1 MTFQKALTKL
11 SRIEQQIRQIQKDLK
26 PLPDGKLICC
36 QGNNCFKWYQSNGH
50 TKKYIPKR
58 NRNLAEQLAIKK
70 YLTCLLQELEQEK
83 LALEFYLRH
92 CAKAASTSHQL
103 LTEHTGYQELLA
115 PYFSPRSRK
124 HQKWMN
130 EPYEKNPHHPEHL
143 IHKTSSG
150 IMVRSKSEAMI
161 ERFLHTNQIPFRY
174 ECALNL
180 SGSTV
185 YPDFTILHPKTSD
198 LFYWEHFGR
207 MDDPSYVRKTTSKL
221 HLYLT
226 NGIIPSIRLITTYET
241 PEHPISY
248 EDIVA
253 IATHYFL

>member
-1 MTFQKALTKL
+1 MTYQKALTKL
-11 SRIEQQIRQIQKDLK
+11 SRIEQQIRHIQKDLK
-26 PLPDGKLICC
+26 SLPDGKLICC
-36 QGNNCFKWYQSNGH
+36 QGNNCFKWYRSNGH
-50 TKKYIPKR
+50 TKTYISKQD
-58 NRNLAEQLAIKK
+58 RNLAEQL
-70 YLTCLLQELEQEK
+70 
-83 LALEFYLRH
+83 
-92 CAKAASTSHQL
+92 
-103 LTEHTGYQELLA
+103 LTEHSGYQELLA
-115 PYFSPRSRK
+115 PYFSPKSQK

-150 IMVRSKSEAMI
+150 ILVRSKSEAMI

-180 SGSTV
+180 AGSTV

-207 MDDPSYVRKTTSKL
+207 MDDPSYVRKTASKL
-221 HLYLT
+221 NLYLT

-241 PEHPISY
+241 LAQPLSY
-248 EDIVA
+248 EDIIA
-253 IATHYFL
+253 IASHYFL